1 LRQHRR
7 PPPASDR
14 LRIAIAILALGAL
27 PLTQPGV
34 ALAAEHFALL
44 RLEERGQVTE
54 LNPATNVSYR
64 DLDTYLRSRLDGK
77 QILEVKVQETR
88 EGCRASILVRYA
100 E

>member
-1 LRQHRR
+1 MPQQQSHTRISRRSWIILRG
-7 PPPASDR
+7 
-14 LRIAIAILALGAL
+14 LALGVLLTIGAAPAL
-27 PLTQPGV
+27 G
-34 ALAAEHFALL
+34 AERFVLL

-88 EGCRASILVRYA
+88 EGCRAMILIRYS